1 MESGY
6 SSINNRKILKNTVVL
21 YGRMLLTMGI
31 SLYTSRVVLNVLG
44 VDDYGIY
51 VLVGGIVVLFSFLN
65 GTMSGATS
73 RYLTIELARSDVSHL
88 RRTFST
94 ALLLHIGIALIVFVL
109 AETIGL
115 WLLLEKLNISEGR
128 MSAAIWVYQFSVVSS
143 VISITQVPYNAS
155 LIAHE
160 KMDVFA
166 IIEVVNS
173 ILKLVV
179 ALLLSFAMCDKLI
192 LYSGLILSISFVIAM
207 SYRIYCNQHYDEC
220 RGNLLWDKNVG
231 KSMLGFSGWNL
242 YSNMCFTG
250 RQQGTNMLLNVFGST
265 AVNAAAGLATSVQYM
280 VEQVAT
286 NLVMASRPQ
295 IIKQYAT
302 DNFSGMVKLLRQ
314 TAILAN
320 MLYLIIAV
328 PFIAEIHY
336 VLKLWLIQVP
346 PYTVEFCVL
355 MTIASFISLN
365 NNILY
370 IGIQAVGRMKTYSFM
385 AGSISLLIVPILWCL
400 FANEMSL
407 IYAFVLPIISNF
419 IICVICAFTLHF
431 YIKDFDPIRH
441 LFGTIVLCIF
451 ITVPTFAFIV
461 FLQNM
466 FDESFGRVVLI
477 SIVSFVIMVVLSYYL
492 LLTKANRKEICLRIK
507 QKVNSYFD

>member
-51 VLVGGIVVLFSFLN
+51 GLVGGIVVLFSFLN

-207 SYRIYCNQHYDEC
+207 SYRIYCNRHYNEC
-220 RGNLLWDKNVG
+220 RGKLLWDKNVG

-250 RQQGTNMLLNVFGST
+250 RQQGTNMLLNIFGST

-302 DNFSGMVKLLRQ
+302 DNFSGMVKLLKQ

-320 MLYLIIAV
+320 MLYLVIAV

-370 IGIQAVGRMKTYSFM
+370 IGIQAVGRMRFYSFV
-385 AGSISLLIVPILWCL
+385 AGTASLLVIPLLWIC
-400 FANEMSL
+400 FNHKADFS
-407 IYAFVLPIISNF
+407 YAFGLPIISNF
-419 IICVICAFTLHF
+419 LIYVVCIYSLHNYVHELRPWRYFFSTMLSHILIILPVFVIISFLH
-431 YIKDFDPIRH
+431 YMLK
-441 LFGTIVLCIF
+441 
-451 ITVPTFAFIV
+451 
-461 FLQNM
+461 
-466 FDESFGRVVLI
+466 ESFNRLVI
-477 SIVSFVIMVVLSYYL
+477 TIFTSSICIVILSYYV
-492 LLTKANRKEICLRIK
+492 LLTKGARMEIMNKLKTNIFK
-507 QKVNSYFD
+507 I